1 MIRIVT
7 AIFASYIIGA
17 IPFSFMIGSKY
28 KQNLFLKGNRKSGA
42 ANVLKTSGLKPALLA
57 FTADFTKGS
66 GTMIVARSM
75 GFESSIVLL
84 LAMSTIVGHW
94 KSIFIRFK
102 GGDGY
107 ATLAGITLAMFN
119 MAGFITF
126 AGAGMITYGA
136 RFFKYS
142 STLSVPGGYLILLL
156 CTRNINLQVTGMG
169 AIYFLVFFKS
179 NYAVIRQKYLK

>member
-1 MIRIVT
+1 MIRIAI

-75 GFESSIVLL
+75 GFESSVVLL
-84 LAMSTIVGHW
+84 LAMSTIMGHW
-94 KSIFIRFK
+94 KSVFIRFK

-142 STLSVPGGYLILLL
+142 STLSVPGGYLILLI
-156 CTRNINLQVTGMG
+156 CTRNVNLQITGMG
-169 AIYFLVFFKS
+169 VIYFLVFMKS
-179 NYAVIRQKYLK
+179 NYAVMRQKYLK